1 MEELNTPKEIKFS
14 TGDMIVSSTDT
25 KGTITYVNDIFCK
38 LAGYSREE
46 LIGQPHNIIRH
57 EDMPKV
63 VFKLL
68 WQEVMKGNTIYA
80 FVKNKAKNGDYY
92 WVKAYVKP
100 IYKNGEIVQ
109 LTSYRKPVNDFAK
122 EYVTNLYKT
131 LVEFEKTNS
140 VDESLALVLDYL
152 NERGITYNQ
161 FIDRLSLGKGVDII
175 NKMNSFEY
183 LNQHI
188 IFKAHYMTE
197 VRNGNTDIEVVDCQ
211 SCAFGKRVLEL
222 EAAGEDMTKTPEWED
237 MKKHHSH
244 VHADVA
250 RYVELSKQGASQ
262 EERERALS
270 QVNQDTQNIFGN
282 LNKLIDTYKG

>member
-1 MEELNTPKEIKFS
+1 MEELNVAKEIKID

-25 KGTITYVNDIFCK
+25 KGNITYVNDIFCK
-38 LAGYSREE
+38 VAGYTREE

-57 EDMPKV
+57 EDMPKA
-63 VFKLL
+63 VFHLL

-100 IYKNGEIVQ
+100 IYENGQIVQ
-109 LTSYRKPVNDFAK
+109 LTSYRKPVNNFAK

-131 LVEFEKTNS
+131 VIEFEKTNS
-140 VDESLALVLDYL
+140 VDASLSLVMDYL
-152 NERGITYNQ
+152 NERGISYNQ
-161 FIDRLSLGKGVDII
+161 FMDRLSLGKGVDII
-175 NKMNSFEY
+175 NKMNTFDY

-188 IFKAHYMTE
+188 IFKAHYITE
-197 VRNGNTDIEVVDCQ
+197 VKNGNLDVEVVDCQ

-222 EAAGEDMTKTPEWED
+222 EAAGEEMTKTPEWNE

-250 RYVELSKQGASQ
+250 KFVQLAREGAS
-262 EERERALS
+262 EEEKTRALS
-270 QVNQDTQNIFGN
+270 QVNEDTKHIFGN